1 MSNLTTLFQ
10 QSARSSS
17 QHNKRRNGN
26 ERKFAKKL
34 LKSVTEFIK
43 ATGSISIQISIVFL
57 YNNNEHVDTEI
68 KTSIPF
74 TISQKKILR
83 HKSKENLYGICMLE
97 TIKCW

>member
-1 MSNLTTLFQ
+1 MSNLATLFQ

-68 KTSIPF
+68 KNSIPF
-74 TISQKKILR
+74 TISQKKYLDI
-83 HKSKENLYGICMLE
+83 NLKKTCMGFV
-97 TIKCW
+97 CWKL